1 MRIFFG
7 RCIIKNDKFF
17 FRDRHVYGPKKNRR
31 IPSPPPVKKCT
42 EYMKKKV
49 KIESGDT
56 KLLLVNLE
64 NALESPIIKTIVK
77 DLGLDTLDPVEKL
90 DKDWKHFQCSF
101 CIEIFVRKDAFY
113 EHIYN
118 NHHPAIIINGTTYED
133 LCRIFG
139 TTYPLGDENNF
150 IEFYELDFYCNDY
163 RGAFGHHWLGG
174 PEGEK

>member
-1 MRIFFG
+1 
-7 RCIIKNDKFF
+7 
-17 FRDRHVYGPKKNRR
+17 
-31 IPSPPPVKKCT
+31 
-42 EYMKKKV
+42 MKKKV

-150 IEFYELDFYCNDY
+150 IELYELDYKCNES
-163 RGAFGHHWLGG
+163 RGVFGFPHFKG
-174 PEGEK
+174 PEGKK